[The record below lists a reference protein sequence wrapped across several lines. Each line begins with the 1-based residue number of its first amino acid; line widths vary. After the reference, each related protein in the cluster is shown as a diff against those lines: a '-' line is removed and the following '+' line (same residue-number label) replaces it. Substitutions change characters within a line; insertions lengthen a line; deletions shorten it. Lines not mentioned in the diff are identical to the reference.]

1 MLFLVLLPIYLNDT
15 FAYISGRLFGKHL
28 MFPTVSPKK
37 TWEGFIGGLIIAAL
51 TMVLLLFFNRTAAT
65 TSIWY
70 VAIALISVSVS
81 VLATLGDFFESRLKR
96 AANTKD
102 SGNILPGHGGILDRI
117 DAMLFAAPLVFIVL
131 TLF

>member
-1 MLFLVLLPIYLNDT
+1 
-15 FAYISGRLFGKHL
+15 
-28 MFPTVSPKK
+28 
-37 TWEGFIGGLIIAAL
+37 
-51 TMVLLLFFNRTAAT
+51 
-65 TSIWY
+65 
-70 VAIALISVSVS
+70 
-81 VLATLGDFFESRLKR
+81 LGDFFESRLKR